1 MFLRF
6 KQQLVGILQMEQHDE
21 RINTALS
28 GEQNYFFLLS
38 SHLLPQPVSPSRTG
52 SGKSGGKN
60 PCSYLD
66 SEQVLSYVK
75 LTPMYGSQWESLV
88 PVHSLQKAMF
98 FITSRTRL
106 CISTTSHMTTGSGT
120 ASDAR
125 CI

>member
-21 RINTALS
+21 GINTALS
-28 GEQNYFFLLS
+28 WERNYFLLS
-38 SHLLPQPVSPSRTG
+38 NHLLPQPVSPSRAG
-52 SGKSGGKN
+52 SGKRGGKN
-60 PCSYLD
+60 PYSYLD

-75 LTPMYGSQWESLV
+75 LTQMYGSQWESLV

-106 CISTTSHMTTGSGT
+106 CISTTSHVTI
-120 ASDAR
+120 R
-125 CI
+125 IRYCK